1 MYFWLI
7 FLHTYMRWLVVS
19 SLLLAIVRGFSG
31 KGTFTK
37 RDNTLRHVT
46 ATIAHVQLMLGYIL
60 YFNSP
65 FITYFRA
72 HFREA
77 VHQFDLL
84 FFGLI
89 HIILMTLSVVL
100 ITIGSAATKRADTDA
115 QKFRIMAIWFLI
127 AFIIILIA
135 IPWPFSPLAQRPYLR
150 SF

>member
-1 MYFWLI
+1 
-7 FLHTYMRWLVVS
+7 MRWLVVS
-19 SLLLAIVRGFSG
+19 SLLLAIVRGFGG
-31 KGTFTK
+31 KGVFTK

-65 FITYFRA
+65 FISYFRA
-72 HFREA
+72 HFHKA
-77 VHQFDLL
+77 VQQFDLL

-100 ITIGSAATKRADTDA
+100 ITIGSSAAKRANTDA
-115 QKFRIMAIWFLI
+115 QKFRMMAIWFLI

-135 IPWPFSPLAQRPYLR
+135 IPWPFSPLVQRPFLR